1 MMQKIKFN
9 LKGITLYGFLESSVF
24 SQKIISNLPIKSKIQ
39 FWGDE
44 IYFPIPVY
52 ENSFEKLVEIV
63 NKGDIAYWPPGNAF
77 CIFWGPTPMSTSNEI
92 RPASPVKLIGSMES
106 DPKIFSQFNNGE
118 IIIMEKIN

>member
-1 MMQKIKFN
+1 MQKIKFN

-24 SQKIISNLPIKSKIQ
+24 SQKIISNLPIKSKLQ

-44 IYFPIPVY
+44 IYFPNPIY
-52 ENSFEKLVEIV
+52 ENSFKKLVEVV

-77 CIFWGPTPMSTSNEI
+77 CIFWGLTPMSTSNEI

-106 DPKIFSQFNNGE
+106 DPKIFSQFDNGE
-118 IIIMEKIN
+118 IIIIEKIN